1 METLLICL
9 LLLYNA
15 YLVFYL
21 LKEKRQ
27 QGKKPHEG
35 NTKLPEKRNSEADGI
50 VGKSLFKMEAKM
62 PQATNQ
68 MPQAATFIESEDIAD
83 MDVTFADET
92 DEPSLARLPED
103 KLDEA
108 FTHVLISDVPLD
120 YGKEETDE
128 VASDKAYAT
137 GASFEE
143 IGQAIATADNP
154 VTTDEERHR
163 AGRVFTEMEGN
174 ELFDQLIK
182 ASAQRAKKI
191 TGLMD
196 YFLNNPTSDKENDV
210 KEVTL
215 PQNKDEV
222 PVNINRFDI
231 RDFV

>member
-27 QGKKPHEG
+27 QGQKPHKAD
-35 NTKLPEKRNSEADGI
+35 TRLPEKRKLEAEGI

-62 PQATNQ
+62 PQATNP
-68 MPQAATFIESEDIAD
+68 MPQAATFIESEDIVD
-83 MDVTFADET
+83 MDITFADET

-108 FTHVLISDVPLD
+108 FTHVLISDVPVD
-120 YGKEETDE
+120 YGEEETEDS
-128 VASDKAYAT
+128 VSDKAYAT

-143 IGQAIATADNP
+143 IGQAVATADNLLS
-154 VTTDEERHR
+154 TKEEHLR
-163 AGRVFTEMEGN
+163 AGRIFTEMEGN

-182 ASAQRAKKI
+182 TSSQRAKKI

-196 YFLNNPTSDKENDV
+196 YFLNNPTSDKECV
-210 KEVTL
+210 VSEVVQ

-222 PVNINRFDI
+222 PVDINRFDI